1 MESDRYKSQRRATYT
16 ALGGAFMLIF
26 AGFNLVARKARK
38 PLQLKPFEL
47 GLLGLSA
54 YRMGR
59 LVAYDKVFET
69 YRSFF
74 TQTVPDQSGAGDSVE
89 PIRKSGVHQAI
100 GELLSCPI
108 CSGTW
113 ISAGLVYALA
123 LAPRPTRYFISI
135 MSTIGL
141 AELLNALTEALSW
154 FGQASRDEAGLI
166 EEGVM
171 QVAPLPQSTATS
183 RKRANVR
190 ADAS

>member
-1 MESDRYKSQRRATYT
+1 MESNKYKSQRRATYT

-26 AGFNLVARKARK
+26 AAFNLVARKARK

-89 PIRKSGVHQAI
+89 PIRPVLRRSREPHTSRI
-100 GELLSCPI
+100 
-108 CSGTW
+108 
-113 ISAGLVYALA
+113 
-123 LAPRPTRYFISI
+123 PR
-135 MSTIGL
+135 
-141 AELLNALTEALSW
+141 NAH
-154 FGQASRDEAGLI
+154 GLI
-166 EEGVM
+166 HVHG
-171 QVAPLPQSTATS
+171 S
-183 RKRANVR
+183 RGKLHGISHLGDRISGIEIDSKRDYLDLHNGTGGAR
-190 ADAS
+190 SLHSD